1 MSGPFGG
8 PVCVTGASGYVAG
21 PLVRELLR
29 RGATVRATVRDPGN
43 ERSVGHLTAMA
54 AQEGGRLELHAA
66 DLTRPGSFDGAVAGC
81 EVVFHTASP
90 FVMQVKDP
98 QRDLVDPAVG
108 GTRTVLS
115 AVGKAASVRRVVL
128 TSSCLAVFG
137 DPADTAARPVTEDDW
152 NTTGSLTHQPYGYS
166 KTVAER
172 EAWAIAGAQS
182 RWSLVTINPGFVM
195 GPSETPRVDSTSVDF
210 LQGLIDG
217 RRASGIWNFSSSW
230 VDVRDLAV
238 AHVEA
243 ALRPEVSGRHLTSA
257 GTHDLW
263 EVIGWLREDFG
274 DRVRLPGMRVPRW
287 LAHLIGPPMGFSWRY
302 VAANVDVPL
311 RLDASK
317 APRALGVTFR
327 PVRDTIR
334 DHVEQLL
341 ATPSS

>member
-29 RGATVRATVRDPGN
+29 RGATVRATVRDPAN

-66 DLTRPGSFDGAVAGC
+66 DLTRPGSFDAAVEGC

-90 FVMQVKDP
+90 FVLQVKDP
-98 QRDLVDPAVG
+98 QRDLVDPAVE

-115 AVGKAASVRRVVL
+115 AVDRAGSVRRVVL

-137 DPADTAARPVTEDDW
+137 DPADTAARPVTEADW
-152 NTTGSLTHQPYGYS
+152 NTSGSLTHQPYGYS

-172 EAWAIAGAQS
+172 VAWELARAQS

-195 GPSETPRVDSTSVDF
+195 GPSETWRVDSTSVDF
-210 LQGLIDG
+210 LKALIDG
-217 RRASGIWNFSSSW
+217 RRSSGMWDFASLW

-243 ALRPEVSGRHLTSA
+243 AVRPEVEGRHLTSA
-257 GTHDLW
+257 GTHGVW

-274 DRVRLPGMRVPRW
+274 DRVKLPRMRVPRW
-287 LAHLIGPPMGFSWRY
+287 LAYLLAPPMGFSWRY
-302 VAANVDVPL
+302 VSANVDVPL
-311 RLDASK
+311 RVDASK

-341 ATPSS
+341 ATPSR